1 MTTYPLTQP
10 QLGIYFECVQH
21 PEITEYN
28 QPFVGRLP
36 KTIDLNRLERAIC
49 TVYDTRPELRMRYT
63 LVNGEPRQ
71 YVGEPGTL
79 HVQRLK
85 MTAEEAEQFVK
96 NSVVPF
102 DIYNEVLC
110 RFWLIETPEDEDNI
124 ITVQIHHLFADG
136 MSLVMGF
143 ATRDITK
150 AYNNEPLPEIAYG
163 QLDAALEEEAS
174 FATPEYERA
183 KEYYREKYEGLN
195 MVTMARST
203 DQPLGRQIRHSEF
216 IPMEMVD
223 GWCKEQGTASNLLLM
238 AAFSY
243 VMGMFSREKNVIFTS
258 LNHGRMDK
266 RVRQSYGMYVRLVPT
281 KAVIEPT
288 QSVIDF
294 VRSFRTELMSTIR
307 YGIYPFSH
315 FCRDLKM
322 TQGVTF
328 SYQGGNITEYLDL
341 GEEKI
346 PLTYLPKGNTCAEL
360 SCVIY
365 EVDGQYDIRI
375 ESSEKLYDIDFLTKV
390 SKAIKACACSMM
402 SNPEQPLSAISIVSD
417 EERSELLQLSR
428 GKDLP
433 YNTQETFVDM
443 VVANA
448 KERPEAI
455 AVADGT
461 SHYTYHEFDEQSDI
475 LAAELQ
481 QRGVKADTFV
491 GIMLPRQKEF
501 LLAVL
506 AIQKAGGAYVPMDSE
521 YPNDRLLYM
530 LEDSEARVLITT
542 HQLYQ
547 EKSAEGDFS
556 VENVLFIEDDS
567 EKRTSLSGS
576 NAPTPVNASKP
587 ENLAYMIYTSG
598 STGKPKGVMQPHSSL
613 RAYLAWRISEM
624 QLTPDS
630 RNAQHASFS
639 FDASLDD
646 LLCPLA
652 AGGAVYI
659 MPEEIR
665 KDVNA
670 MYQYLADN
678 KITGMTLST
687 QLGMTMLGL
696 FNNLPIRYLM
706 MGGEK
711 MLPSQKTPVTII
723 NGYGPTEFTVC
734 SSFHVVDQDKDTDI
748 PIGRAVP
755 NTYSFICNSHGQLQP
770 NGIAGELCL
779 AGPQLARG
787 YWKREELTAEK
798 FAPCPFM
805 PDQPMYRTGD
815 LARYNEE
822 GELEFLGR
830 IDNQVKLRGFRIEMG
845 EIENVAKRY
854 EGLKDVAAE
863 VRDINGTKHLC
874 LYFTADRD
882 IDLTSLQTF
891 LAESLTDYMVPE
903 AYMQLDEMPLTP
915 NGKVNRKA
923 LPSPTMTS
931 NVEYVEPASGTE
943 QTIARLFGEVLNYNE
958 PVSAIDNF
966 FALGGD
972 SIKSIR
978 LVSLLRNENIVLQV
992 NDIMKYKTVRALAEV
1007 AGTQTSAIEIA
1018 QDAVSGLIQPS
1029 AIQHFFFQQQLPE
1042 PEHFNQAVI
1051 LRAGQ
1056 AIDSNML
1063 KQTLQALVV
1072 HHDMLRATVVDDQII
1087 IRPTNADDLY
1097 SMEEYDFKGQTNIKD
1112 LIEDS
1117 ANKIHASIH
1126 LATGPIFKAALFH
1139 TDSGDCL
1146 LLVCHHIAVD
1156 GVSWRILIEDLNT
1169 VYMQLTGGQSAQLP
1183 PKTHSFAYY
1192 TEAIGRYR
1200 DSYLLSQ
1207 EKNFWVDQQRLMAAM
1222 AGSNGNDHSR
1232 TMNRLSVT
1240 LDGQPLQYLLTDAS
1254 KAYSTDI
1261 NDLLITA
1268 LCEAVTTHLPAHTSA
1283 ISIQMEGHGREA
1295 IHEPLI
1301 TDRTIGWFTS
1311 AYPVVV
1317 NGITGDLHH
1326 DIRLVKET
1334 FRSLPNKGMGYGILQ
1349 YIPSAEGDT
1358 PLRTDLTPLVGFNYL
1373 GEMDGNTSGAL
1384 FDMAADLSAGT
1395 MFSTKNVFGPSLMI
1409 NCGVTNGVLSATFEY
1424 DTQLYTDSQAK
1435 AIADGFTDSLQ
1446 QIAAHT
1452 AAVTTPE
1459 TTASDLGAQAW
1470 TDEQFQAIS
1479 ERFATRGERMQ
1490 RIYPLSPMQEG
1501 MLLKYMMEPDTT
1513 AYRLLSRF
1521 AMSVLPTEEALRKTL
1536 DYLAAQHEV
1545 LRTAIIYEGVAE
1557 PCQAIVERRLGLEMI
1572 DISNE
1577 SDIEAAAA
1585 RIHQEQ
1591 LHRPLSLQDDPLM
1604 RIICMKT
1611 SSTSCQLLF
1620 VLHHIIVDGWCIPI
1634 YMNDFIQALAANM
1647 TNNTQQLTPAPQAGR
1662 YEQFIRQ
1669 LRKKDKKTALAY
1681 WHNLLDG
1688 YETRA
1693 AIPAP
1698 SNGKPA
1704 MDNGQCSICRTLDL
1718 NVMTALQKLCTQ
1730 SQVTMNTVVELAWG
1744 LVLQTFCRTQDA
1756 VFAKVVSGR
1765 NNDQINVDSL
1775 VGLFINS
1782 VPVRVQAVDDSTVRS
1797 ALQALQEQAAETA
1810 AYDFCSLSDI
1820 QTQSSLGAN
1829 LFQSILAFENY
1840 AGADTLSEG
1849 REQWGLEVLQ
1859 CEEEAF
1865 NELSVTV
1872 TTGKQGQLTLKLTYD
1887 SALYTPAVM
1896 QRVIDTFVTIIS
1908 GMAAHP
1914 EQLLKQLPLLSEE
1927 AQRDMLQISTGKHL
1941 NVDITKTFAQVFEE
1955 RARIVPDHVAVVD
1968 KCSSLTYG
1976 ELSHHSDLLAHYLI
1990 DYGVE
1995 PNDFVCVML
2004 DRMKEFPLSVLAIHK
2019 AGAAYTPL
2027 DFEYPNERLSY
2038 MLENSESKVL
2048 ITSHDVL
2055 KSKQEEGDFET
2066 GNAHIIFI
2074 EDIDFSAET
2083 TPINLT
2089 TPDNLAYMIYTSGS
2103 TGKPKGAMLHQAGLW
2118 NFINVVIDMEHLTES
2133 DRIEGHRSFSFDAH
2147 IEDMYAILT
2156 LGGSF
2161 HIMPTEIR
2169 KDLGAIRQFLFDHQI
2184 TGGGYS
2190 TAIAALLLNTYDDLP
2205 VRFIT
2210 AGGEKL
2216 DGVFSDHIEIINV
2229 YGPTECT
2236 DDTSYYKIKP
2246 GEHVDNIPIGKS
2258 VANCYNFIIDPQG
2271 RLVPHGV
2278 AGELCFAGIQVGRGY
2293 WQLPDRTAQAF
2304 CDCPFVENDPW
2315 GRRVRMYHTGDIC
2328 RWNEQ
2333 GDLEYLG
2340 RIDFQVKL
2348 RGFRIELGEIENK
2361 VLLINGIKQAAA
2373 EVRKVAGADHLI
2385 LYYTVADGY
2394 SISDDD
2400 VRNALKASSLAE
2412 YMVPDTYMC
2421 LENMP
2426 LTPNGKINRRVLPIP
2441 EVTSEEIVMPETDL
2455 EQKLWQAASQL
2466 LRVENFGVTTNLI
2479 SMGLTSLSAMR
2490 LSARL
2495 SQEEGLN
2502 IRTNEILTAPTIR
2515 QMAERLQETHTTTQ
2529 SSQIIVHE
2537 KQEYYPLT
2545 ENQRGV
2551 YIDCMQNPDALQY
2564 NIPETIK
2571 FTAITAEQLLH
2582 AVTTVINAHPY
2593 LKTHL
2598 MVKDGDAM
2606 QKRRDDAPAEVT
2618 VTVLDYEPDTDFF
2631 QQRVRPYNILGD
2643 TLYRLEIY
2651 QSPSAVY
2658 LFKDFHHLVFDG
2670 ISNGLFL
2677 SQVLAV
2683 LDGADL
2689 QQEVYSAF
2697 DRTLDEQDIWSSER
2711 FVEAESYF
2719 DGLLTDTAPTVYP
2732 KSVTPDNNEPGSHSL
2747 YLTFPKHEIQS
2758 YCSKNGFTENN
2769 FFMTAFLQVLHR
2781 ITREKKVLISTINNG
2796 RENAQMQ
2803 DIMGMF
2809 VKTLPVVSQRP
2820 SSDAQQ
2826 QPSVTM
2832 SNQVQVV
2839 QQQLFETLSRDF
2851 YPFTRMVQ
2859 RYDIHPAIM
2868 FTFQGNLGLDVKREG
2883 VEQIRMKLDTAKVP
2897 LSVTIAPYGDCDY
2910 VVFIEYNS
2918 SMYAATDM
2926 QALAEALVTFAGKS
2940 IDQNTPIDQ
2949 ISLVRGEQLEEL
2961 MQISKGEEMVY
2972 DRSLTYVKEF
2982 VRQAAKTPD
2991 ALAVADKF
2999 GQFTYSELDS
3009 QSNTIARLLL
3019 MMGAGPGCFVG
3030 VMLDR
3035 QKEFSSAVLGIQ
3047 KAGGAYVP
3055 LDFDYPTERLLYMLE
3070 DSEATV
3076 LITTRSVVEAKGMED
3091 DLKGISL
3098 LYVDELPSMTSFLS
3112 PLTSSISAPIDL
3124 SQPEQ
3129 VAYMIYTSGST
3140 GKPKG
3145 VMIPHSAKLN
3155 FIHFIV
3161 KKEQLTAN
3169 DRILCHRAF
3178 SFDASLEDLYPILT
3192 VGGSLHIVP
3201 SEIRKDLPEVYRF
3214 MTDNHITGGGFNTT
3228 VGVMLMSSF
3237 NLPLRFVGV
3246 GGEKLDRVPG
3256 NIPLW
3261 NMYGPTECTVDST
3274 YFLVDPKREYKNI
3287 PIGYPVPN
3295 NWGFIID
3302 SAGQLLPRGMAG
3314 ELCIAGNQV
3323 GKGYWNRPELTA
3335 ERYVDCPFVP
3345 GIKMYH
3351 TGDLCRWNDEGQ
3363 IEYLG
3368 RIDFQVKLRG
3378 YRIELGEIENEVG
3391 KYPGIKA
3398 ACAEVREVNGQQHLV
3413 CYFTQKEEIDTAQL
3427 KQTLAQ
3433 TLTDYM
3439 VPTVYMLM
3447 DEMPMT
3453 PSGKVDRKRLP
3464 QPVVER
3470 HTENVAPR
3478 NNKERILLDIAH
3490 ELLKA
3495 DDFGITDDLFELGMT
3510 SITAV
3515 KLVAMADMKD
3525 IRLKANDVLKLRT
3538 IEKILSSNMSMGY
3551 WYNTYTPEKP
3561 ILIVT
3566 QGILLTSYLTE
3577 KFRRWQ
3583 DYFSIFT
3590 IEPTDEHDQYIF
3602 QDADFT
3608 EVIEM
3613 YNTVIDLNIPVGAKV
3628 FGFLGFSWGG
3638 VQAYHLACK
3647 WRDAN
3652 GESLPVYLGDSHLRN
3667 NAETQQQMEEFERQ
3681 IERQMP
3687 EILKKKHDMIKRLE
3701 DNAAY
3706 PHYDGPVVIYNAK
3719 RLNPLEEYNLAEWRK
3734 IAPQLEVIDVDD
3746 EHNNLFM
3753 TEDYVDLIT
3762 ERLVNDLKKE
3772 NK

>member
-1 MTTYPLTQP
+1 MQTYPLTQP

-28 QPFVGRLP
+28 QPFVGHIP
-36 KTIDLNRLERAIC
+36 NTIDLNRLERAIC

-85 MTAEEAEQFVK
+85 MSSAEAEEFIK
-96 NSVVPF
+96 NSVTPF
-102 DIYNEVLC
+102 DIYNDVLC
-110 RFWLIETPEDEDNI
+110 RFWLIETPEDNI
-124 ITVQIHHLFADG
+124 ICAQIHHLFADG

-143 ATRDITK
+143 ATRDLTK
-150 AYNNEPLPEIAYG
+150 AYNGEPLPEIAYG

-195 MVTMARST
+195 MVTMARNT

-216 IPMEMVD
+216 ISMDLVD
-223 GWCKEQGTASNLLLM
+223 SWCKEQGTAGNLLLM

-258 LNHGRMDK
+258 LNHGRIDK

-288 QSVIDF
+288 QTVIDF
-294 VRSFRTELMSTIR
+294 VRSFRTELMSTVR

-375 ESSEKLYDIDFLTKV
+375 ESSEQLYDLDFLTKV
-390 SKAIKACACSMM
+390 SKAIKACVLSMM
-402 SNPEQPLSAISIVSD
+402 AAPEQPLSAVSIVSD
-417 EERSELLQLSR
+417 EECSDLLALSR
-428 GKDLP
+428 GKELS
-433 YNTQETFVDM
+433 YNASETFADM
-443 VVANA
+443 VVAHA
-448 KERPEAI
+448 AARPEAI
-455 AVADGT
+455 AVADGN
-461 SHYTYHEFDEQSDI
+461 SQYTYRELDNLSNI
-475 LAAELQ
+475 LAADLQ
-481 QRGVKADTFV
+481 QRGVGANTFV

-506 AIQKAGGAYVPMDSE
+506 AIHKAGGAYVPMDSE

-542 HQLYQ
+542 RQLYQ
-547 EKSAEGDFS
+547 SKCAEGDFT
-556 VENVLFIEDDS
+556 VENVFFVEDL
-567 EKRTSLSGS
+567 TA
-576 NAPTPVNASKP
+576 NATPAPVNASKP

-613 RAYLAWRISEM
+613 RAYLAWRISEL
-624 QLTPDS
+624 QLTPES

-670 MYQYLADN
+670 MYQFLDVHQ
-678 KITGMTLST
+678 ITGLTLST
-687 QLGMTMLGL
+687 QLGMTMLSL

-711 MLPSQKTPVTII
+711 MLPSQRTPVTII

-734 SSFHVVDQDKDTDI
+734 SSFHVVDQEKDTDI
-748 PIGRAVP
+748 PIGRPVP
-755 NTYSFICNSHGQLQP
+755 NTYSFICTSQGQLQP
-770 NGIAGELCL
+770 RGIAGELCL
-779 AGPQLARG
+779 VGPQIARG

-805 PDQPMYRTGD
+805 PEQPMYRTGD
-815 LARYNEE
+815 LARYNEQ

-854 EGLKDVAAE
+854 EGINDVAAE
-863 VRDINGTKHLC
+863 VREINGTKHLC
-874 LYFTADRD
+874 LYFTAADP
-882 IDLTSLQTF
+882 IDLTSLQAF

-903 AYMQLDEMPLTP
+903 AYMQLEAMPLTP

-931 NVEYVEPASGTE
+931 AVEYVEPANETE
-943 QTIARLFGEVLNYNE
+943 QTIARLFGEVLNYSE
-958 PVSAIDNF
+958 PVSAVDNF

-992 NDIMKYKTVRALAEV
+992 NDIMKFKTVRALAEV
-1007 AGTQTSAIEIA
+1007 AGAQTVDIDIP
-1018 QDAVSGLIQPS
+1018 QDAVDGSVKPS
-1029 AIQHFFFQQQLPE
+1029 AIQQFFFQQQLPE
-1042 PEHFNQAVI
+1042 PNHFNQAVI
-1051 LRAGQ
+1051 LRAAQ
-1056 AIDSNML
+1056 AIDSACIQ
-1063 KQTLQALVV
+1063 QTLHALVQ
-1072 HHDMLRATVVDDQII
+1072 HHDMLRATCADNQIV
-1087 IRPTNADDLY
+1087 IRPTDADGLY
-1097 SMEEYDFKGQTNIKD
+1097 AFEECDITAAPDVKEV
-1112 LIEDS
+1112 IETA
-1117 ANKIHASIH
+1117 ANRLHASIN
-1126 LATGPIFKAALFH
+1126 LAEGPIFKAALFH
-1139 TDSGDCL
+1139 TSSGDCL
-1146 LLVCHHIAVD
+1146 LLICHHIAVD
-1156 GVSWRILIEDLNT
+1156 GVSWRILIEDLNMA
-1169 VYMQLTGGQSAQLP
+1169 YNQLASNAAISLP
-1183 PKTHSFAYY
+1183 RKTHSFAYY
-1192 TEAIGRYR
+1192 TEAINRYR
-1200 DSYLLSQ
+1200 DSYLLEQ
-1207 EKNFWVDQQRLMAAM
+1207 EKNYWIDQQKLMAALPS
-1222 AGSNGNDHSR
+1222 SNGSDHSR
-1232 TMNRLSVT
+1232 TMGQLSVT
-1240 LDGQPLQYLLTDAS
+1240 LDGQPLQLLLTDAS
-1254 KAYSTDI
+1254 KAYHTDI
-1261 NDLLITA
+1261 NDLLVTA
-1268 LCEAVTTHLPAHTSA
+1268 LCEALYAQDPHQNAQ
-1283 ISIQMEGHGREA
+1283 ISVQMEGHGREP

-1311 AYPVVV
+1311 AYPIVV
-1317 NGITGDLHH
+1317 NGLSGDLRH

-1334 FRSLPNKGMGYGILQ
+1334 FRNIPNKGMGYGILQ
-1349 YIPSAEGDT
+1349 YIPSEAGDA
-1358 PLRTDLTPLVGFNYL
+1358 PLRTDLTPLLGFNYL
-1373 GEMDGNTSGAL
+1373 GEMGGSNTAAL
-1384 FDMAADLSAGT
+1384 FDIAPDLSAGT
-1395 MFSTKNVFGPSLMI
+1395 MFSPKNVFGPSMMV
-1409 NCGVTNGVLSATFEY
+1409 NCGVASGVLTATFEY
-1424 DTQLYTDSQAK
+1424 DTQLWNDQQAQT
-1435 AIADGFTDSLQ
+1435 IAQAFTDGLKRIVEHTVAVQ
-1446 QIAAHT
+1446 Q
-1452 AAVTTPE
+1452 PE
-1459 TTASDLGAQAW
+1459 NTASDLGAQGW
-1470 TDEQFQAIS
+1470 TDEQFRVIS
-1479 ERFATRGERMQ
+1479 ERFAARGEELQ
-1490 RIYPLSPMQEG
+1490 RVYPLSPMQEG

-1521 AMSVLPTEEALRKTL
+1521 AMSVLPTEDALRRTL
-1536 DYLAAQHEV
+1536 DFLAAKHEV
-1545 LRTAIIYEGVAE
+1545 LRTAIIYEGVTE
-1557 PCQAIVERRLGLEMI
+1557 PCQAIVQRQLGLEMI
-1572 DISNE
+1572 DISAE

-1585 RIHQEQ
+1585 SIHQEQ

-1604 RIICMKT
+1604 RVVCMKT
-1611 SSTSCQLLF
+1611 SETTCQMLF
-1620 VLHHIIVDGWCIPI
+1620 ILHHIIVDGWCIPI
-1634 YMNDFIQALAANM
+1634 YMNDFIQALATNM
-1647 TNNTQQLTPAPQAGR
+1647 TGGQTMPQEPQNGL
-1662 YEQFIRQ
+1662 YEQFVRQ
-1669 LRKKDKKTALAY
+1669 LRQKDKKAALAY
-1681 WHNLLDG
+1681 WRSLLDG

-1693 AIPAP
+1693 AIPAAN
-1698 SNGKPA
+1698 NGGTGK
-1704 MDNGQCSICRTLDL
+1704 QSIIAQTLDL
-1718 NVMTALQKLCTQ
+1718 NTMTALQKVCTLA
-1730 SQVTMNTVVELAWG
+1730 QVTMNTIVELAWG

-1765 NNDQINVDSL
+1765 NNDTINVDNL

-1782 VPVRVQAVDDSTVRS
+1782 VPVRVQAADDLTVRS
-1797 ALQALQEQAAETA
+1797 ALQALHAQAAETA

-1820 QTQSSLGAN
+1820 QTQSPLGAN

-1840 AGADTLSEG
+1840 AGADTLAMG
-1849 REQWGLEVLQ
+1849 QQQWGLEVRQ
-1859 CEEEAF
+1859 SEEEVF

-1872 TTGKQGQLTLKLTYD
+1872 TTGQQGLLTLKLTYD
-1887 SALYTPAVM
+1887 SALYTPVVM
-1896 QRVIDTFVTIIS
+1896 QRVLDTFVTLINGI
-1908 GMAAHP
+1908 AAHP
-1914 EQLLKQLPLLSEE
+1914 EQLVRQLPLLSDQ
-1927 AQRDMLQISTGKHL
+1927 AQQDILRISTGKHL
-1941 NVDITKTFAQVFEE
+1941 DIDISKTFVQAFEE
-1955 RARIVPDHVAVVD
+1955 CARAVPDNVAVAD
-1968 KCSSLTYG
+1968 RDSSLTYAQ
-1976 ELSHHSDLLAHYLI
+1976 LSRYSDSLAHRLI
-1990 DYGVE
+1990 ACDVQ
-1995 PNDFVCVML
+1995 PNDFVAVML
-2004 DRMKEFPLSVLAIHK
+2004 DRTKEFPLAVLAIHK

-2038 MLENSESKVL
+2038 MLENSQAKVL

-2055 KSKQEEGDFET
+2055 AAKQAEGDLNVEN
-2066 GNAHIIFI
+2066 GKLKVLFI
-2074 EDIDFSAET
+2074 DDFMAEEIVRTSSNCKPIDLS
-2083 TPINLT
+2083 TPSG
-2089 TPDNLAYMIYTSGS
+2089 LAYMIYTSGS

-2118 NFINVVIDMEHLTES
+2118 NFINVVIDMEQLTPD
-2133 DRIEGHRSFSFDAH
+2133 DRISGHRSFSFDAH
-2147 IEDMYAILT
+2147 IEDLYPILT

-2169 KDLGAIRQFLFDHQI
+2169 KDLGAIRQFLFDHHI

-2236 DDTSYYKIKP
+2236 DDTSYYKIAP
-2246 GEHVDNIPIGKS
+2246 GSHIDNIPIGKS
-2258 VANCYNFIIDPQG
+2258 VANCYNFIIDQQG
-2271 RLVPHGV
+2271 RLLPQGV

-2304 CDCPFVENDPW
+2304 ADCPFVENDAW

-2328 RWNEQ
+2328 RYNEQ

-2361 VLLINGIKQAAA
+2361 VLLIQGIRQAAA

-2385 LYYTVADGY
+2385 LYYTLTDGY
-2394 SISDDD
+2394 SLTDDD
-2400 VRNALKASSLAE
+2400 IRDALKASSLAE
-2412 YMVPDTYMC
+2412 YMVPDTYMRIDT
-2421 LENMP
+2421 MP

-2441 EVTSEEIVMPETDL
+2441 QVKAEDSVPPQTEL
-2455 EQKLWQAASQL
+2455 EQLLWQTVAAL
-2466 LRVENFGVTTNLI
+2466 LRVEDFGVTTNLI
-2479 SMGLTSLSAMR
+2479 SIGLTSLSAMR

-2495 SQEEGLN
+2495 SQEAGLT
-2502 IRTNEILTAPTIR
+2502 IPTNVILTAPTIR
-2515 QMAERLQETHTTTQ
+2515 QMAEYAQLGAQPSETLD
-2529 SSQIIVHE
+2529 SSKALNSKLSTANCHAPQD
-2537 KQEYYPLT
+2537 YYPLT

-2551 YIDCMQNPDALQY
+2551 YIDCLQNPEALQY
-2564 NIPETIK
+2564 NIPETLK
-2571 FTAITAEQLLH
+2571 FTDTSAQELCS
-2582 AVTTVINAHPY
+2582 AVTAVVNAHPY
-2593 LKTHL
+2593 LKTRL
-2598 MVKDGDAM
+2598 VMKDGDAM
-2606 QKRRDDAPAEVT
+2606 QQRRDDVPAEVT
-2618 VTVLDYEPDTDFF
+2618 VTTLDYEPDVAFF
-2631 QQRVRPYNILGD
+2631 QQRVRPYNIFGD

-2651 QSPSAVY
+2651 QTPAAVFLY
-2658 LFKDFHHLVFDG
+2658 KDFHHLIFDG

-2677 SQVLAV
+2677 SQLMET
-2683 LDGADL
+2683 LHGTMPTP
-2689 QQEVYSAF
+2689 EHYTAF
-2697 DRTLDEQDIWSSER
+2697 DRTLDEQGITTTER
-2711 FVEAESYF
+2711 FAEAETYF
-2719 DGLLTDTAPTVYP
+2719 DQLLTDATPTVYP
-2732 KSVTPDNNEPGSHSL
+2732 KSITPDNNEPGCHST

-2758 YCSKNGFTENN
+2758 YCHKNGLTENN
-2769 FFMTAFLQVLHR
+2769 FFMTVFLQVLHR
-2781 ITREKKVLISTINNG
+2781 VTREKRVLISTINNG
-2796 RENAQMQ
+2796 RDNAQMQ

-2809 VKTLPVVSQRP
+2809 VKTLPVVSTTADTQ
-2820 SSDAQQ
+2820 A
-2826 QPSVTM
+2826 TM
-2832 SNQVQVV
+2832 APAVQAI
-2839 QQQLFETLSRDF
+2839 QQQLFQSLSRDF
-2851 YPFTRMVQ
+2851 YPFTLMVQ
-2859 RYDIHPAIM
+2859 RHDIHPAVM
-2868 FTFQGNLGLDVKREG
+2868 FTFQGDLGLDVSSQG
-2883 VEQIRMKLDTAKVP
+2883 VEQIRMNLDTAKVP
-2897 LSVTIAPYGDCDY
+2897 LSVTIAPYGDLDY

-2918 SMYAATDM
+2918 SMYAAKDM
-2926 QALAEALVTFAGKS
+2926 QALATALVTFADKS
-2940 IDQNTPIDQ
+2940 IDNDTLLNN
-2949 ISLVRGEQLEEL
+2949 ISLVSGEELQEL
-2961 MQISKGEEMVY
+2961 MQISKGEEMHF

-2982 VRQAAKTPD
+2982 MRQADKTPD
-2991 ALAVADKF
+2991 ALAVADQY
-2999 GQFTYSELDS
+2999 GQFTYGELNR
-3009 QSNTIARLLL
+3009 QSNALARQLLA
-3019 MMGAGPGCFVG
+3019 MGTAPGSFVA

-3047 KAGGAYVP
+3047 KAGAAYVP
-3055 LDFDYPTERLLYMLE
+3055 LDYDYPLERILYMLE
-3070 DSEATV
+3070 DSQAGV
-3076 LITTRSVVEAKGMED
+3076 LITTHAVLAAKLADSPTKMENGQLNILFID
-3091 DLKGISL
+3091 DFTSL
-3098 LYVDELPSMTSFLS
+3098 TPGSSPVDEED
-3112 PLTSSISAPIDL
+3112 IDL
-3124 SQPEQ
+3124 SQPELP
-3129 VAYMIYTSGST
+3129 AYMIYTSGST

-3161 KKEQLTAN
+3161 EKEQLTSA

-3201 SEIRKDLPEVYRF
+3201 SDIRKDLPEVYRF
-3214 MTDNHITGGGFNTT
+3214 IIDNHITGGGFNTT
-3228 VGVMLMSSF
+3228 VGVMLMTTF
-3237 NLPLRFVGV
+3237 DLPLRFVGV

-3274 YFLVDPKREYKNI
+3274 YFLVDPKCQYKNI

-3323 GKGYWNRPELTA
+3323 GLGYWNRPDITA

-3351 TGDLCRWNDEGQ
+3351 TGDLCRWNEQGQ

-3378 YRIELGEIENEVG
+3378 FRIELGEIENEIG
-3391 KYPGIKA
+3391 KYPGIKE
-3398 ACAEVREVNGQQHLV
+3398 ACAEIREVNGQQHLV
-3413 CYFTQKEEIDTAQL
+3413 CYFTQKEPIDTAQL
-3427 KQTLAQ
+3427 KRTLAQ
-3433 TLTDYM
+3433 TLAEYM
-3439 VPTVYMLM
+3439 VPSVYMLM
-3447 DEMPMT
+3447 EEMPMT

-3464 QPVVER
+3464 QPVIQR
-3470 HTENVAPR
+3470 QTENVAPR
-3478 NNKERILLDIAH
+3478 THKERTLLDIAR

-3495 DDFGITDDLFELGMT
+3495 DDFGITDDLFDLGMT

-3515 KLVAMADMKD
+3515 KFVAMADMQSIK
-3525 IRLKANDVLKLRT
+3525 LKANDVLKQRT
-3538 IEKILSSNMSMGY
+3538 IEKILSANMSLGY
-3551 WYNTYTPEKP
+3551 WYNTYSPEKP
-3561 ILIVT
+3561 VLIVT
-3566 QGILLTSYLTE
+3566 QGILLTSYFTE

-3613 YNTVIDLNIPVGAKV
+3613 YNTVIDMNIPADAKV
-3628 FGFLGFSWGG
+3628 FGFFGFSWGG

-3647 WRDAN
+3647 WRDAT
-3652 GESLPVYLGDSHLRN
+3652 GLSLPVFLGDSHLRN
-3667 NAETQQQMEEFERQ
+3667 NAETERQMEEFEAQ
-3681 IERQMP
+3681 IERKMP
-3687 EILKKKHDMIKRLE
+3687 EMLKVKHAMIKRLE

-3706 PHYDGPVVIYNAK
+3706 PHYDGPVVLFNAK
-3719 RLNPLEEYNLAEWRK
+3719 RLNPLEEYNLNEWRK
-3734 IAPQLEVIDVDD
+3734 IVSQLEVIDVDD

-3762 ERLVNDLKKE
+3762 EQLLEKLKD
-3772 NK
+3772 